1 MVMPLSVDNKNLISY
16 GAKPINISNKKVSNA
31 VYWLGEN
38 CTSAKQKLITGG
50 SGLLIQPVIDINNK
64 EVDEKTRKTSCAK
77 TISRAIIGTTTG
89 VLIREACIK
98 VIGSFT
104 KTKAIVKQEV
114 KKQAAKSGAKVK
126 PLNKDINLKPW
137 QQCLLPESMKN
148 SQKIAEIKKYRGALG
163 TFAALG
169 IMLFTNFLIDAPVT
183 SWLTNNVFSPLLNK
197 DKGGNV

>member
-1 MVMPLSVDNKNLISY
+1 MPVGLDVQNSISY
-16 GAKPINISNKKVSNA
+16 GAKPIKIGNKNIAKG

-50 SGLLIQPVIDINNK
+50 TALLIQPAIDINNK
-64 EVDEKTRKTSCAK
+64 DVDEKTRKTSCAK
-77 TISRAIIGTTTG
+77 TISRALIGTTTG

-98 VIGSFT
+98 GIAAFT
-104 KTKAIVKQEV
+104 QTKATVKADM
-114 KKQAAKSGAKVK
+114 KKAALKKGLKIK
-126 PLNKDINLKPW
+126 PLNKDINLKKW
-137 QQCLLPESMKN
+137 QQCLLPDSMKT

-183 SWLTNNVFSPLLNK
+183 SWLTNNVFGPMLNK
-197 DKGGNV
+197 EKGGNK

>member
-1 MVMPLSVDNKNLISY
+1 MPISIDAQNSISY
-16 GAKPINISNKKVSNA
+16 GAKPIKISNKKVANGI
-31 VYWLGEN
+31 YWLGEN

-50 SGLLIQPVIDINNK
+50 TGLMIQPFIDINNK
-64 EVDEKTRKTSCAK
+64 DVDEKTRKTSCAK

-98 VIGSFT
+98 VLGAFT
-104 KTKAIVKQEV
+104 KTKAIVKEEV
-114 KKQAAKSGAKVK
+114 KKAAKKQGTKVK
-126 PLNKDINLKPW
+126 PLNKDIDLKAW

-148 SQKIAEIKKYRGALG
+148 SRNIAEIKKYRGALG

-197 DKGGNV
+197 EKKEGGNK